1 MWGNLLET
9 TANIASKIEANLN
22 ESVGVAPSSLPPRD
36 YDPVPPQQV
45 PQTVV
50 PPQPTVDNIDNE
62 TEDQTSTPSDQTSTP
77 SPVKAPQQ
85 ALQQALSPST
95 PQINEPEEEIKSPP
109 VTVATPNNTSSN
121 SDMAA
126 EVVLLR
132 SEGQSLMLKLN
143 KLQTSYRSLASM
155 NKKLT
160 SDLSKTVAQCNE
172 RDSLIEDLKNDK
184 GSKDSTLKEKDEEI
198 IKLKEEV
205 MVLENKREIDGK
217 ARVDELEATLRK
229 KEEDLTTLRRD
240 YEEINNKLNKSSVAQ
255 LKTEKS
261 LRTKFGNLENK
272 LKADYELKKQKVTSE
287 VSSDYAASETSLRQS
302 IESYRSSLS
311 ASEEQNGKLQLQVS
325 RLQSAL
331 KQKDELFEQIEA
343 SIQEWTAREKESK
356 EELEKAK
363 REKDSIQTLLDKEKK
378 NSDRVEF
385 VYKKRFEEA
394 GAERDSL
401 KMDNSKLKNEIVSL
415 QKLRMEDAET
425 QAQTTP
431 RKKDA
436 EDVESMGS
444 PVGGMVG
451 GIMLRNEI
459 NEKKEEINFL
469 KKRVEELEEAAA
481 NHPPTEDLADRLKEK
496 ELEVEELKGDLD
508 DVKQCYGREVH
519 RLTMILA
526 NGGKEP
532 ENNPGEEKK
541 TVVVEVQMEEEK
553 SLDVNDFRLGMF
565 VD

>member
-50 PPQPTVDNIDNE
+50 PPQPTVNNIDNE
-62 TEDQTSTPSDQTSTP
+62 TEDQTSTPSDLKTSTTSDQTSTP
-77 SPVKAPQQ
+77 SDQTSTLSPVKAPQQ

-109 VTVATPNNTSSN
+109 VTVETPNNTSSN

-217 ARVDELEATLRK
+217 TRVDELEATLRK
-229 KEEDLTTLRRD
+229 KEEVRA
-240 YEEINNKLNKSSVAQ
+240 KLSFHK
-255 LKTEKS
+255 
-261 LRTKFGNLENK
+261 
-272 LKADYELKKQKVTSE
+272 
-287 VSSDYAASETSLRQS
+287 
-302 IESYRSSLS
+302 RSTYNTN
-311 ASEEQNGKLQLQVS
+311 A
-325 RLQSAL
+325 
-331 KQKDELFEQIEA
+331 
-343 SIQEWTAREKESK
+343 
-356 EELEKAK
+356 
-363 REKDSIQTLLDKEKK
+363 
-378 NSDRVEF
+378 
-385 VYKKRFEEA
+385 
-394 GAERDSL
+394 
-401 KMDNSKLKNEIVSL
+401 
-415 QKLRMEDAET
+415 
-425 QAQTTP
+425 
-431 RKKDA
+431 
-436 EDVESMGS
+436 
-444 PVGGMVG
+444 
-451 GIMLRNEI
+451 
-459 NEKKEEINFL
+459 
-469 KKRVEELEEAAA
+469 
-481 NHPPTEDLADRLKEK
+481 
-496 ELEVEELKGDLD
+496 
-508 DVKQCYGREVH
+508 
-519 RLTMILA
+519 
-526 NGGKEP
+526 
-532 ENNPGEEKK
+532 
-541 TVVVEVQMEEEK
+541 
-553 SLDVNDFRLGMF
+553 
-565 VD
+565 